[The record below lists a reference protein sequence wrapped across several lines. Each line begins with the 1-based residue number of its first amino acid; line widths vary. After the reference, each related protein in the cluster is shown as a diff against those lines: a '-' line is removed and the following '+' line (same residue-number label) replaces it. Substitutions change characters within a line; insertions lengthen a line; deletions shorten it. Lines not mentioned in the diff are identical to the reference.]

1 MKNDTRPFIKIRNHI
16 FYYDKSYAMH
26 NGGIVDMVV
35 TYNADGNV
43 SQMTMDDFIKQ
54 KGTKLVLRNGLTAVV
69 SHVMPKDSISP
80 YPITGYIEGSENM
93 PLTWAMNGQNFI
105 SQPSNFDVV
114 EIKE

>member
-35 TYNADGNV
+35 TYNADGSV

-54 KGTKLVLRNGLTAVV
+54 KTKLADYY
-69 SHVMPKDSISP
+69 DSMSGKTYEKVKIIP
-80 YPITGYIEGSENM
+80 R
-93 PLTWAMNGQNFI
+93 
-105 SQPSNFDVV
+105 
-114 EIKE
+114 